1 MFSRVIVAPPVEP
14 LSLAEIKLDRA
25 VEHSLHD
32 DLLTALIK
40 TARDYVQDYC
50 SLSLVFQTRELLLD
64 GFESI
69 IEIPFGPVQSL
80 LTFQYVNT
88 DGVLT
93 DVTATDYVSHVNRY
107 NAVVVPA
114 YSRYFPAARYEPGA
128 VRLTYTAGYPVAA
141 GSPSDYTSAIP
152 AGLKTAMRLL
162 VGNFYENREAT
173 SDRQLHE
180 VPLAVSALLG
190 QHRTSWL

>member
-1 MFSRVIVAPPVEP
+1 MYSRVIVEPPVEP
-14 LSLAEIKLDRA
+14 LTLTEVKLDRA
-25 VEHSLHD
+25 VEHTLHD

-40 TARDYVQDYC
+40 TARSYVEDYC
-50 SLSLVFQTRELLLD
+50 SLSLVYQTRELLLD

-93 DVTATDYVSHVNRY
+93 AVTSTDYVSHVNRY

-114 YSRYFPAARYEPGA
+114 YSKYFPTPRYEPGA
-128 VRLTYTAGYPVAA
+128 VRLVYTAGYPIAA
-141 GSPSDYTSAIP
+141 GSPSDYTSGIP
-152 AGLKTAMRLL
+152 PGLKTAMKLL
-162 VGNFYENREAT
+162 IGSWYENREST
-173 SDRQLHE
+173 SDRPQHE
-180 VPLAVSALLG
+180 VPMAVTHLLG
-190 QHRTSWL
+190 QHRTSWI